1 MAAARPGR
9 ARRWL
14 PAGVAAAVMLAG
26 GGVAAVA
33 AIPDAGT
40 GVFHGCYSTKTGA
53 LRLIGPAKRQ
63 KCKAGEKAVT
73 WDQAGITWKGAWA
86 KAKHYPVHDA
96 VSYLGSSYL
105 AVRASTGI
113 VPAGHPA
120 DWAVLA
126 QAGKKGAT
134 GRPGTPGRTLLPGQV
149 TLGVGLPDVLS
160 ATGDKIS
167 EPDAV
172 AFDGSDLW
180 IANSSANSVTEVRAS
195 NGSLVRVLSN
205 TSNSGF
211 KFNNPDAIGFDGTD
225 LWIANDV
232 LAPASV
238 TEVKASNG
246 SLVRAPEGSEIA
258 DRGDYVSVRTAA
270 NPVFYWGNFLLLPA
284 EALSGP
290 PDRWLSL
297 FATEFPAARHVALG
311 FDVTDGLDADLGQ
324 FEATGL
330 AALRDVV
337 LVAKA
342 PGEPPHPGN
351 PAEIR
356 PLASDRDWEQ
366 AVSLQVACD
375 SEEGGDAD
383 EAFVRSR
390 FATRRA
396 ITGAGHG
403 VWFGAFRDGDLAA
416 QLGVFS
422 DGTGLARYQDIATH
436 PGARR
441 QGLAATL
448 VCHAGRYAID
458 QLGAKTLVIVADP
471 TEPAIRVYRSV
482 GFAEQQAQVGLQR
495 GPVGD

>member
-1 MAAARPGR
+1 M
-9 ARRWL
+9 L
-14 PAGVAAAVMLAG
+14 AAVD
-26 GGVAAVA
+26 V
-33 AIPDAGT
+33 
-40 GVFHGCYSTKTGA
+40 
-53 LRLIGPAKRQ
+53 
-63 KCKAGEKAVT
+63 
-73 WDQAGITWKGAWA
+73 
-86 KAKHYPVHDA
+86 
-96 VSYLGSSYL
+96 VSLGYRTDL
-105 AVRASTGI
+105 MVRA
-113 VPAGHPA
+113 
-120 DWAVLA
+120 L
-126 QAGKKGAT
+126 
-134 GRPGTPGRTLLPGQV
+134 
-149 TLGVGLPDVLS
+149 
-160 ATGDKIS
+160 
-167 EPDAV
+167 
-172 AFDGSDLW
+172 
-180 IANSSANSVTEVRAS
+180 
-195 NGSLVRVLSN
+195 
-205 TSNSGF
+205 
-211 KFNNPDAIGFDGTD
+211 
-225 LWIANDV
+225 
-232 LAPASV
+232 
-238 TEVKASNG
+238 
-246 SLVRAPEGSEIA
+246 EGSEIA

-297 FATEFPAARHVALG
+297 FATEFPKAGHVALG

-330 AALRDVV
+330 SALRDVV

-351 PAEIR
+351 PDEIR
-356 PLASDRDWEQ
+356 PLADDGDWEQ

-375 SEEGGDAD
+375 QEEGGEAD

-390 FATRRA
+390 FMTGREIA
-396 ITGAGHG
+396 GAGHG

-471 TEPAIRVYRSV
+471 EEPAIRVYRSV